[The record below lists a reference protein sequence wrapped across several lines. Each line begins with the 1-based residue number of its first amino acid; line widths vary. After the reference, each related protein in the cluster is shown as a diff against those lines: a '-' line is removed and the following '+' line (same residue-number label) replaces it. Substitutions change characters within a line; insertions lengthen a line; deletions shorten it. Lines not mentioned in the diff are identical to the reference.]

1 VDLCARRERRKV
13 GGSFARQERGLTPQ
27 ETDMS
32 PLPAA
37 SRRIAFTA
45 AARACACAP
54 LLLLAAC
61 VSAPTTRSGALTSY
75 EGLAPSNGLQ
85 TKSQLR
91 VNRDALLAAKTVRI
105 APTRFDAG
113 VGAELT
119 EAHRALV
126 ANRIDRALCR
136 RLSGR
141 LDVVDPE
148 TSADLSVQATITHV
162 DQTGRVASGASVVA
176 SFVNPVP
183 MVSPRVPL
191 GLGSLTVEAEAL
203 DPAGRQEAA
212 IVWSRKAQPIAMM
225 GGATVSEVGDA
236 YQFAGAFGENFGDL
250 VTTGQ
255 TPFGR
260 APRPKLPKLGGKR
273 DEACEAYGRG
283 PGVAGF
289 LAENLGLPPAWTDK
303 GARKP
308 AASIA
313 PADRTAP

>member
-1 VDLCARRERRKV
+1 
-13 GGSFARQERGLTPQ
+13 
-27 ETDMS
+27 MS
-32 PLPAA
+32 PFSAP
-37 SRRIAFTA
+37 RRRVAVGRAIQ
-45 AARACACAP
+45 ACACAP

-75 EGLAPSNGLQ
+75 EGLAPSNGVQ

-105 APTRFDAG
+105 ARTRFGVG
-113 VGAELT
+113 VGAELS

-141 LDVVDPE
+141 LDVVDPA
-148 TSADLSVQATITHV
+148 TSADLNVQATITHL
-162 DQTGRVASGASVVA
+162 DPTGRFAAGASVVA
-176 SFVNPVP
+176 SFVSVVP

-203 DPAGRQEAA
+203 DPAGRQDAA

-236 YQFAGAFGENFGDL
+236 YQFAGVFGENFGDL

-255 TPFGR
+255 TPLGR
-260 APRPKLPKLGGKR
+260 VPRPKIPKLGGKR
-273 DEACEAYGRG
+273 DEACDAYGRG

-289 LAENLGLPPAWTDK
+289 VAENFGLPPGWTDK
-303 GARKP
+303 GARTP
-308 AASIA
+308 DAETR
-313 PADRTAP
+313 P